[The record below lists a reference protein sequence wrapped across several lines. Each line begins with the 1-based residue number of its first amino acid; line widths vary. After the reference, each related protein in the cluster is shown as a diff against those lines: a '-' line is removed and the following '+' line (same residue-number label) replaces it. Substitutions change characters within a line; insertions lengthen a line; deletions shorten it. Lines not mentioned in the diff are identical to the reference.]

1 MSQQTPEQVIE
12 QQGEV
17 IKDLKVRTFDLQ
29 EALQA
34 ERSSFGQFVNVLAQ
48 LLDFDQE
55 KASSLQNYVDEIAF
69 ITGKAERPV
78 AGETPAEPTEEE
90 AE

>member
-12 QQGEV
+12 TLQAQV
-17 IKDLKVRTFDLQ
+17 KDLKVRQFDTQ
-29 EALQA
+29 ETLQA
-34 ERSSFGQFVNVLAQ
+34 ERQSFGQFVGVLAQ

-55 KASSLQNYVDEIAF
+55 KAASLQNYVDEIA
-69 ITGKAERPV
+69 ILTGKAERP
-78 AGETPAEPTEEE
+78 AEPTEEKE